1 MANKRNAKKPPV
13 IDPVTGEPVVVK
25 RKPRKKSKGGLDTA
39 IAQKNARA
47 RKNRA
52 AAANKPAAP
61 KKTPAKKPAAPKK
74 ATLQVQQEEMQPV
87 IDQLAEQLGIVVADT
102 SSAISS
108 VADAVISPAKKR
120 APRKKTEPCSKSR
133 VVKVTFT
140 SPDAKTKRRKYRAL
154 CADGGARLITRA
166 QYAAYAAKDGVEARP
181 LPALRKKKAGA
192 KKNARMPK
200 RSDEGAYCGAYG
212 ESYTK
217 KCMRLLNNPETCASV
232 GSARREFCVKDH
244 AQVRVSRVR
253 SCASISKSTKTRALN
268 KKLSEEE
275 AKKRAKKSLENCRK
289 KRSSKKKP
297 VTKGRYTVT
306 DEPRRRKPK
315 ST

>member
-1 MANKRNAKKPPV
+1 MANKRNAKKPAA
-13 IDPVTGEPVVVK
+13 IDPVTGKPVVRRK
-25 RKPRKKSKGGLDTA
+25 RRNLKGSLTAANASKG
-39 IAQKNARA
+39 K
-47 RKNRA
+47 
-52 AAANKPAAP
+52 
-61 KKTPAKKPAAPKK
+61 KKPAAPKK
-74 ATLQVQQEEMQPV
+74 ATLQVQREEMQPV

-154 CADGGARLITRA
+154 CADGGGRIITRA

-181 LPALRKKKAGA
+181 LPALRKKTS
-192 KKNARMPK
+192 KKTASRMPK

-244 AQVRVSRVR
+244 AQVRISRVR

-275 AKKRAKKSLENCRK
+275 AEKRAKKSLKNCRR

-315 ST
+315 AA